1 MSDIQQDI
9 DNAVALCEKSEEER
23 IEWYNASAC
32 IATVTGHK
40 KDLIALLS
48 EIEPEYI
55 SDFIDTLVTLSAKY
69 HHPEITALLLDYKYK
84 HNLFKKKELE
94 LL

>member
-9 DNAVALCEKSEEER
+9 DNDVALCEKSEEER
-23 IEWYNASAC
+23 REWYNVSAC

-55 SDFIDTLVTLSAKY
+55 PDFIDTLVTLSVKY
-69 HHPEITALLLDYKYK
+69 HHTEITSLLLDYKYK
-84 HNLFKKKELE
+84 NNLFSDKRIE